1 MESQNSLFK
10 QIIYNLDRNAEKD
23 ILEICYSFLRKTDG
37 DTFSNFMGIYIS
49 SNMSMQKIRENAND
63 ILSSQIIRE
72 LLKYFMFLF
81 REIYADVAFLLLT
94 SISRDMYERAFK
106 ESMPFLSDMNSD
118 YERTVRVSIVAKVLA
133 RLGNKE
139 WDKACDEMPG
149 DFVENT
155 QINSTNIE
163 SKNSEYCDIIYTN
176 TIEGE
181 LVEYFDQCAEQLSKT
196 IAKKTG
202 LEEFRKAINIIL
214 TTPRED
220 TLLQVLSGTKL
231 NDLCKKEDE
240 IVE

>member
-1 MESQNSLFK
+1 
-10 QIIYNLDRNAEKD
+10 
-23 ILEICYSFLRKTDG
+23 
-37 DTFSNFMGIYIS
+37 MGIHFRTSWVSI
-49 SNMSMQKIRENAND
+49 
-63 ILSSQIIRE
+63 
-72 LLKYFMFLF
+72 F